1 MKTGS
6 VLLGLVMASAL
17 LVGGCGQS
25 TEPPKDQPKKPA
37 EAPAPAPGAP
47 MTTEPAPGGSVTP
60 PPAGTPGTPGAPA
73 TPAPGGK

>member
-6 VLLGLVMASAL
+6 VVAGLVMASAL
-17 LVGGCGQS
+17 LIGGCGQS

-47 MTTEPAPGGSVTP
+47 AATEPPPGGAP
-60 PPAGTPGTPGAPA
+60 PPPPTGGASPT